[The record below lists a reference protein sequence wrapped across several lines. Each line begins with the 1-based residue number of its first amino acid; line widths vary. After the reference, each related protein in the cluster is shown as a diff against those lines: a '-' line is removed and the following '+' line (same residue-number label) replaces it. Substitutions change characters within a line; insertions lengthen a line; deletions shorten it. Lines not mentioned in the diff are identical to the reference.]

1 MGAAHARGKS
11 PMHVASLTKKIKS
24 TGTHA
29 TQTSMIKKR
38 SVADTMANAIIKI
51 VRGGTAPS
59 RLSQER
65 ED

>member
-1 MGAAHARGKS
+1 
-11 PMHVASLTKKIKS
+11 MHVASLTKKIKS